1 MNELTG
7 QVALVTG
14 AARGIG
20 RAIALALAGEGAR
33 LALVDVKAEWLEESL
48 SLVRAKGVEA
58 EGFACDIAS
67 GEAVDAAVKAV
78 HARFGRIDILVN
90 NAGITRDGLL
100 VRMSEED
107 WDAVLSVN
115 LKGAFLVTK
124 AVGRIMMKQ
133 RSGAIVNMASV
144 VGLMGNAGQA
154 NYTASKAG
162 LIALTKTTARELGPR
177 GVRANAIAPG
187 FVHTAMTD
195 ALPEAVRESMLKL
208 IPLGRPAEP
217 EDIADAAVFL
227 AGPRSRYVTG
237 QVLAVCGGMTMQ

>member
-1 MNELTG
+1 MNELQD
-7 QVALVTG
+7 QVAIVTG

-20 RAIALALAGEGAR
+20 RAIALKLADEGAK

-48 SLVRAKGVEA
+48 ALVRAKGVEA

-67 GEAVDAAVKAV
+67 GEAVEAAVKAV
-78 HARFGRIDILVN
+78 HGRFGKIDILVN
-90 NAGITRDGLL
+90 NAGITRDTLL
-100 VRMSEED
+100 VRMSEAD

-115 LKGAFLVTK
+115 LKGAFLMTK

-133 RSGAIVNMASV
+133 RGGAIVNMASV

-195 ALPEAVRESMLKL
+195 ALPEAVREGMLKI
-208 IPLGRPAEP
+208 IPLGRAAEP
-217 EDIADAAVFL
+217 EEIADAAVFL
-227 AGPRSRYVTG
+227 AGPRARYITG
-237 QVLAVCGGMTMQ
+237 QVLAVCGGMTMY

>member
-1 MNELTG
+1 MNELLD
-7 QVALVTG
+7 QVAIVTG

-20 RAIALALAGEGAR
+20 RAIALKLADEGAK

-48 SLVRAKGVEA
+48 ALVRAKGVEA

-67 GEAVDAAVKAV
+67 GEAVEAAVKAI
-78 HARFGRIDILVN
+78 HKRFGKIDILVN
-90 NAGITRDGLL
+90 NAGITRDTLL
-100 VRMSEED
+100 VRMSEAD

-115 LKGAFLVTK
+115 LKGAFLTTK

-133 RSGAIVNMASV
+133 RGGAIVNMASV

-195 ALPEAVRESMLKL
+195 ALPEAVREGMLKI
-208 IPLGRPAEP
+208 IPLGRAAEP
-217 EDIADAAVFL
+217 EEIADAAVFL
-227 AGPRSRYVTG
+227 AGPRAKYITG
-237 QVLAVCGGMTMQ
+237 QVLAVCGGMTMY

>member
-1 MNELTG
+1 MNELQD
-7 QVALVTG
+7 QVAIVTG

-20 RAIALALAGEGAR
+20 RAIALKLADEGAK
-33 LALVDVKAEWLEESL
+33 LALVDVKDEWLEESL
-48 SLVRAKGVEA
+48 ALVRAKGVEA

-67 GEAVDAAVKAV
+67 GEAVEAAVKAV
-78 HARFGRIDILVN
+78 HERFGKIDILVN
-90 NAGITRDGLL
+90 NAGITRDTLL
-100 VRMSEED
+100 VRMSEAD

-115 LKGAFLVTK
+115 LKGAFLMTK

-133 RSGAIVNMASV
+133 RGGAIVNMASV

-195 ALPEAVRESMLKL
+195 ALPEAVREGMLKI
-208 IPLGRPAEP
+208 IPLGRAAEP
-217 EDIADAAVFL
+217 EEIADAAVFL
-227 AGPRSRYVTG
+227 AGPRARYITG
-237 QVLAVCGGMTMQ
+237 QVLAVCGGMTMY

>member
-1 MNELTG
+1 MNELLA
-7 QVALVTG
+7 QVSIVTG

-20 RAIALALAGEGAR
+20 RAIALKLAEEGAK

-67 GEAVDAAVKAV
+67 GDAVEAAVKAI
-78 HARFGRIDILVN
+78 HERFGQIDILVN
-90 NAGITRDGLL
+90 NAGITRDTLL
-100 VRMSEED
+100 VRMSEAD
-107 WDAVLSVN
+107 WDAVLAVN
-115 LKGAFLVTK
+115 LKGAFLTTK

-187 FVHTAMTD
+187 FVRTAMTD
-195 ALPEAVRESMLKL
+195 ALPEAVRAGMLKL

-227 AGPRSRYVTG
+227 AGPRAKYITG
-237 QVLAVCGGMTMQ
+237 QVLAVCGGMTMY

>member
-1 MNELTG
+1 MNELQD
-7 QVALVTG
+7 QVAIVTG

-20 RAIALALAGEGAR
+20 RAIALKLADEGAK
-33 LALVDVKAEWLEESL
+33 LALVDVKDEWLEESL
-48 SLVRAKGVEA
+48 ALVRAKGVEA

-67 GEAVDAAVKAV
+67 GEAVEAAVKTI
-78 HARFGRIDILVN
+78 HGRFGKIDILVN
-90 NAGITRDGLL
+90 NAGITRDTLL
-100 VRMSEED
+100 VRMSEAD

-115 LKGAFLVTK
+115 LKGAFLTTK

-133 RSGAIVNMASV
+133 RGGAIVNMASV

-195 ALPEAVRESMLKL
+195 ALPEAVREGMLKI
-208 IPLGRPAEP
+208 IPLGRAAEP
-217 EDIADAAVFL
+217 EEIADAAVFL
-227 AGPRSRYVTG
+227 AGPRARYITG
-237 QVLAVCGGMTMQ
+237 QVLAVCGGMTMY

>member
-1 MNELTG
+1 MNELRA
-7 QVALVTG
+7 QVAIVTG

-20 RAIALALAGEGAR
+20 RAIALKLAEEGAK

-48 SLVRAKGVEA
+48 ALVRAKGVEA

-67 GEAVDAAVKAV
+67 GDAVEAAVKAI
-78 HARFGRIDILVN
+78 HERFGQIDILVN
-90 NAGITRDGLL
+90 NAGITRDTLL
-100 VRMSEED
+100 VRMSEAD
-107 WDAVLSVN
+107 WDAVLAVN
-115 LKGAFLVTK
+115 LKGAFLTTK

-187 FVHTAMTD
+187 FVRTAMTD
-195 ALPEAVRESMLKL
+195 ALPEAVRAGMLKL

-227 AGPRSRYVTG
+227 AGPRAKYITG
-237 QVLAVCGGMTMQ
+237 QVLAVCGGMTMY